1 MIEPVQRDGA
11 ARILSWKRGEQT
23 LATPLAFAADLP
35 GAPAPA
41 GRIVLSREPR
51 VRDAVLAGGSR
62 FYPQPAEASW
72 LAIDDE
78 LPYPPA
84 AGADLQKA
92 GHEENF
98 QEHVG
103 DRAFVALD
111 PAGRIPADAE
121 VVVLGAARALMDNPY
136 TFAKAVTTLRDNA
149 GPERLL
155 YLPGCGLPH
164 ELALL
169 AYVGVDLVDDAAAV
183 LAARQGA
190 YLTPE
195 GPLAAEVAKAAG
207 MRGAEDLVAHA
218 REAVQEE
225 LARVHAAIRAG
236 KLRELVEQR
245 VRATPTLAAHLRRLD
260 KEAYHFFE
268 GKVPLLR
275 EGPLYA
281 TSKESLDRPEMVRF
295 RRRLAR
301 RYRKPT
307 SARVLVLLP
316 CSATKPYALSKTH
329 RILFSALDRV
339 RNRAAVHE
347 AIITSPLGVVPREL
361 ETVYPAAHYDLPVT
375 GHWDEDEKTMIRDAV
390 TALLARSRYDA
401 IVVHL
406 DEVEMEIVA
415 PVLGDF
421 HYTAEGDPLKP
432 ESLENLT
439 STLNKLADAVPRV
452 AWGQRVMDDMSSLAR
467 FQFGEAAQSLVE
479 GAVVRGKMPFLKVLD
494 ADTNEQL
501 AMTTEDRGYLSLG
514 LEGGRRMMDAGMYR
528 VEIDDFRPSGT
539 IFAVGIRNADAEIAP
554 EDEVILHHNGE
565 FRGVGR
571 ALVSGAE
578 MGAMKRG
585 ACVVVRHKVGAAKG
599 AKGQKGATAGAAGAQ
614 QGGA

>member
-11 ARILSWKRGEQT
+11 GRILSWKRGDAT
-23 LATPLAFAADLP
+23 LTTPLALAADLP

-41 GRIVLSREPR
+41 GRLVLAREPR
-51 VRDAVLAGGSR
+51 VRDAVVAGGSR
-62 FYPQPAEASW
+62 FYPQAADTAGF
-72 LAIDDE
+72 LVIDDK

-84 AGADLQKA
+84 AGADLVKA

-103 DRAFVALD
+103 ERAFVAID
-111 PAGRIPADAE
+111 PAGRIPQDAE
-121 VVVLGAARALMDNPY
+121 VVAMGAARAYVDNPY
-136 TFAKAVTTLRDNA
+136 TFAKAITTLRETI

-155 YLPGCGLPH
+155 YAPGCGLPQ
-164 ELALL
+164 EIALL
-169 AYVGVDLVDDAAAV
+169 AYVGVDLFDDAAAI
-183 LAARQGA
+183 LAARQGS

-195 GPLAAEVAKAAG
+195 GAIPGDVARAAG
-207 MRGAEDLVAHA
+207 MPGSDDLVAHA
-218 REAVQEE
+218 RAAVQHEI
-225 LARVHAAIRAG
+225 ARVHAAIRAG

-268 GKVPLLR
+268 TRVPLLR
-275 EGPLYA
+275 SGPLYA

-307 SARVLVLLP
+307 SARILLLLP

-329 RILFSALDRV
+329 RILFQALDRV
-339 RNRAAVHE
+339 RNRGAVHE
-347 AIITSPLGVVPREL
+347 VIVTSPLGVVPREL
-361 ETVYPAAHYDLPVT
+361 ETVHPAAHYDLPVT

-390 TALLARSRYDA
+390 TALLARSRYDS

-432 ESLENLT
+432 ESLDNLAN
-439 STLNKLADAVPRV
+439 TLNKLAEAVPRV
-452 AWGQRVMDDMSSLAR
+452 APRQRAIDDMSSLAR
-467 FQFGEAAQSLVE
+467 FQFGEAGQSLVE
-479 GAVVRGKMPFLKVLD
+479 GADVRGKIPFLKIVD
-494 ADTNEQL
+494 QDTGEQL

-571 ALVSGAE
+571 ALVPGSE
-578 MGAMKRG
+578 MASMKRG
-585 ACVVVRHKVGAAKG
+585 ACVSVRHK
-599 AKGQKGATAGAAGAQ
+599 AGGK
-614 QGGA
+614 